1 MHMLKGNKEVGEKKN
16 ILIVHN
22 YYQISGGEDTVVKN
36 ESELLKKNG
45 NDVFFYTRYNAEI
58 KEMNIWQKILMG
70 FTSIYNFKT
79 YREIKRI
86 ICEKKIDVVHIHNTL
101 SLISPSVYYAAL
113 KCKVPVVQ
121 TVHNFRM
128 LCPGATL
135 YRNGHICE
143 ECVEKGL
150 GCSVIHGCYRNS
162 KVETAVCAI
171 ALLIHRT
178 TGIYSKINYICL
190 TEFNKKQLLKINKKG
205 KKQIVDPKKIFVK
218 PNYVKKDESNIN
230 RQKYRQYIYVGRLDE
245 QKGIDFLFE
254 TWRLMGEK
262 ASKLIVCGTGP
273 MEKWCKNFVK
283 EKAANIELV
292 GVVDNDRARTM
303 ISESEALILPTR
315 WYEGF
320 PMTILE
326 AYSVGTPVI
335 GPDFGNVGDIIIEGV
350 TGYKFYD
357 MDSMIACINK
367 VCKKELFY
375 KILNIYNNYYS
386 EQSNYE
392 MLDKIYQ
399 QIGHED
405 II

>member
-1 MHMLKGNKEVGEKKN
+1 
-16 ILIVHN
+16 
-22 YYQISGGEDTVVKN
+22 
-36 ESELLKKNG
+36 
-45 NDVFFYTRYNAEI
+45 
-58 KEMNIWQKILMG
+58 
-70 FTSIYNFKT
+70 
-79 YREIKRI
+79 
-86 ICEKKIDVVHIHNTL
+86 
-101 SLISPSVYYAAL
+101 
-113 KCKVPVVQ
+113 
-121 TVHNFRM
+121 
-128 LCPGATL
+128 
-135 YRNGHICE
+135 
-143 ECVEKGL
+143 
-150 GCSVIHGCYRNS
+150 
-162 KVETAVCAI
+162 
-171 ALLIHRT
+171 
-178 TGIYSKINYICL
+178 
-190 TEFNKKQLLKINKKG
+190 
-205 KKQIVDPKKIFVK
+205 
-218 PNYVKKDESNIN
+218 
-230 RQKYRQYIYVGRLDE
+230 
-245 QKGIDFLFE
+245 
-254 TWRLMGEK
+254 MGEK

-273 MEKWCKNFVK
+273 MEKWSKNFVK